1 MKSVHLLFKALFV
14 AFSLVVIGGCERQN
28 GTATFYFD
36 QNGANATVNVGGQ
49 HANITQPITRA
60 MHLYVAL
67 QPLVVQILFY
77 PQART
82 IIALRQ
88 TRLVGQALLQSMATN
103 APKCYLHKPPAQRY
117 SGLNLIVSAQ
127 LR

>member
-49 HANITQPITRA
+49 HANITANYQ
-60 MHLYVAL
+60 
-67 QPLVVQILFY
+67 
-77 PQART
+77 
-82 IIALRQ
+82 
-88 TRLVGQALLQSMATN
+88 GN
-103 APKCYLHKPPAQRY
+103 APVCGTSAAGCANFILPAGTYNY
-117 SGLNLIVSAQ
+117 SASSNTASWTGSVTINGNQCSEVLLAQATGSAIFWTQ
-127 LR
+127 SNSLGTM